1 MVPAEGCKVLPC
13 GGVSPGQQQEKAGW
27 WCCAGVGVLIG
38 HVGDGMKARPGP
50 LVIVE
55 SCAYA

>member
-1 MVPAEGCKVLPC
+1 MLPC